1 MIEKNKSLA
10 ESDGVTI
17 PQTLAEYTIHTR
29 HHEETPDM
37 GDLNLDSDYDYDYND
52 SDCYYSDEEEYE
64 DDWEHWSFSFAVFSL
79 SVGMVFPPGDA
90 AFCGLNRG

>member
-17 PQTLAEYTIHTR
+17 PLTLAEYTTHTKPV
-29 HHEETPDM
+29 EETPDM
-37 GDLNLDSDYDYDYND
+37 GDLNLDSDYDYDYDYND

-64 DDWEHWSFSFAVFSL
+64 DD
-79 SVGMVFPPGDA
+79 
-90 AFCGLNRG
+90 